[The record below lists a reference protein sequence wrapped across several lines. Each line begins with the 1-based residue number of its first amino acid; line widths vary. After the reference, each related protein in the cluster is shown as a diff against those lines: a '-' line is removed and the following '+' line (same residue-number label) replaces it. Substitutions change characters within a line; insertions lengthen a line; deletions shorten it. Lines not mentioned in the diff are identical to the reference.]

1 MCCKDGFRGRPS
13 LDASISI
20 TTNIMIHHLY
30 FHAFI
35 LSNPVDV
42 FAGESQR
49 LVNMHFLE
57 FGSLRER
64 GSTRWED
71 SLDLLK

>member
-1 MCCKDGFRGRPS
+1 
-13 LDASISI
+13 
-20 TTNIMIHHLY
+20 MIHHLY